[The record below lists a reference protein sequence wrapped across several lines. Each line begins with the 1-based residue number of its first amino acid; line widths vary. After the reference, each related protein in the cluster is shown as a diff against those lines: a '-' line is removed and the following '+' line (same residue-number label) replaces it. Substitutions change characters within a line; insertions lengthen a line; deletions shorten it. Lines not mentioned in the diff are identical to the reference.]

1 MISPRAYLILIAAFA
16 SATVSAQYTDVI
28 NSNRPGKS
36 LSAFSVGKSVFQA
49 EGGLNGFVEKHELLA
64 TDTNGIN
71 MDLSL
76 RWGLFYEQLE
86 FNFDLQYQYDAYNTP
101 FGSENRSALRQT
113 TIGAKYLFYDPNKN
127 YEEKPNL
134 YSWKAN
140 HKFKWREFIPAVA
153 VYAGFNLNFDNPF
166 TFETDPAIS
175 PKVMVITQNQF
186 SGGYVF
192 VTNIIADKVTTD
204 FPSYGLILTLTKGI
218 TDKWSAFVENQ
229 NYKSDYYSDALIRGG
244 AAYLIR
250 ENIQLDG
257 SLTFNLKNTPSVFS
271 GGIGL
276 SWRFDK
282 NYKPVLIRSGKNDG
296 KDKDKDKKNKD
307 KKKKRKDEVELE
319 KGPGK

>member
-1 MISPRAYLILIAAFA
+1 MSKIRICVLLLSILGAANI
-16 SATVSAQYTDVI
+16 SAQYTDVI

-49 EGGLNGFVEKHELLA
+49 EGGLSGFVEKHKLLA
-64 TDTNGIN
+64 TDTNGMD

-86 FNFDLQYQYDAYNTP
+86 FMFDIQYQYDAYNTP
-101 FGSENRSALRQT
+101 LGSENRSALRQT

-134 YSWKAN
+134 YSWKAS
-140 HKFKWREFIPAVA
+140 HKFKWREFIPAIA
-153 VYAGFNLNFDNPF
+153 AYAGVNLNFDNPF
-166 TFETDPAIS
+166 TFETDPSVS
-175 PKVMVITQNQF
+175 PKIMVITQNQF

-192 VTNIIADKVTTD
+192 VTNIIADKVTSD

-218 TDKWSAFVENQ
+218 TEKWSAFIENQ

-257 SLTFNLKNTPSVFS
+257 SVTFNMKDTPSIFS

-282 NYKPVLIRSGKNDG
+282 NYKPVLIRSGKDD
-296 KDKDKDKKNKD
+296 KDKDKDKKKK
-307 KKKKRKDEVELE
+307 KKKKRKDEVEVE
-319 KGPGK
+319 APAK

>member
-1 MISPRAYLILIAAFA
+1 MSKIRICFLLLSVLSVKTA
-16 SATVSAQYTDVI
+16 SAQYTDVI

-36 LSAFSVGKSVFQA
+36 LAAFSVGKSVFQA
-49 EGGLNGFVEKHELLA
+49 EGGLNGFVEKHKLLA
-64 TDTNGIN
+64 TDSNGMN

-86 FNFDLQYQYDAYNTP
+86 FSFDLQYQYDAYNTP
-101 FGSENRSALRQT
+101 LGSENRSALRQT

-127 YEEKPNL
+127 YEEKPNI

-175 PKVMVITQNQF
+175 PKIMVITQNQF

-192 VTNIIADKVTTD
+192 VTNIIVDKVTTD

-218 TDKWSAFVENQ
+218 TEKWSAFVENQ

-257 SLTFNLKNTPSVFS
+257 SLTFNLKDTPSVFS

-296 KDKDKDKKNKD
+296 KDKDKDKKKK
-307 KKKKRKDEVELE
+307 KKKKRKDEVEVE